1 MKELVVAIFVLMLV
15 LLLAIWYDHISTVKT
30 VMATYKYGYA
40 NYRKFKREISKSSFD
55 DLEFSA
61 VKYACHYN
69 KHNCVDYSLIAF
81 NDIGM
86 IINNPISYLFVCIYI
101 FRIHKQKDKERLYK
115 W

>member
-1 MKELVVAIFVLMLV
+1 MEKLLVAIFVM
-15 LLLAIWYDHISTVKT
+15 LLLFAVWYNHITTVKT
-30 VMATYKYGYA
+30 SVKKYGYA
-40 NYRKFKREISKSSFD
+40 NYKKFKREFLKCSSD
-55 DLEFSA
+55 DLQFSA
-61 VKYACHYN
+61 IDYKLGY
-69 KHNCVDYSLIAF
+69 KHNCIDYDLIVF